1 MLFKRS
7 VHYGSSHMQEIH
19 EGLDFSA
26 DYDYED
32 DEYYY
37 DAFGIF
43 SVKFSTD
50 GRELVAASSDASIYV
65 YDLGAN
71 RLSMRFPAHMVI

>member
-1 MLFKRS
+1 
-7 VHYGSSHMQEIH
+7 MQEIH

-26 DYDYED
+26 GYDFED
-32 DEYYY
+32 DDYYY

-43 SVKFSTD
+43 SVKFSND
-50 GRELVAASSDASIYV
+50 GRELVAASSDASIYI

-71 RLSMRFPAHMVI
+71 KLSMRFPAHMVL